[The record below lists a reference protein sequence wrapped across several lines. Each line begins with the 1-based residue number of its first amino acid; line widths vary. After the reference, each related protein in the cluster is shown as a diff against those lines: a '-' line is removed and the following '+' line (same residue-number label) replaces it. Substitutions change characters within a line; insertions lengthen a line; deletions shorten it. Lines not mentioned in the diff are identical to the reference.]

1 VVIIAYVTIQDIKT
15 LVSFPD
21 NITDQAISDLIPLCT
36 AELNADI
43 NVLIV
48 REYVDWLDETR
59 ENYVNSDN
67 ATYYVKDWKNYYI
80 GDSSNN
86 GTVDTSD
93 VLVTAVDSDGTE
105 TEPTISSIT
114 HDDGKIVM
122 SSAPDSGLDL
132 YITYS
137 RAPIDESTPH
147 SLIKIAM
154 AQLVGAYSFLRV
166 DAKLIERFR
175 IGKVSV
181 GKQSG
186 GFDKM
191 YKAYR
196 MTVNRILKDTIEAG
210 EGQIIIAKRGEA

>member
-1 VVIIAYVTIQDIKT
+1 MVIISYCSVSDIKK
-15 LVSFPD
+15 LVQFSD
-21 NITDQAISDLIPLCT
+21 NITDQAISDLIPLCA

-43 NVLIV
+43 NVLVV
-48 REYVDWLDETR
+48 REPVDWIDETR
-59 ENYVNSDN
+59 ENDINSDN
-67 ATYYVKDWKNYYI
+67 TTYYIKDWKNYYI
-80 GDSSNN
+80 GDSDND

-93 VLVTAVDSDGTE
+93 VTVTAVDSDGTE

-114 HDDGKIVM
+114 HDEGKIVM
-122 SSAPDSGLDL
+122 EEAPDSGLDL

-186 GFDKM
+186 GFDKL
-191 YKAYR
+191 YNAYR
-196 MTVNRILKDTIEAG
+196 RTINRILKDTIEAG
-210 EGQIIIAKRGEA
+210 EGSIVITKRGE